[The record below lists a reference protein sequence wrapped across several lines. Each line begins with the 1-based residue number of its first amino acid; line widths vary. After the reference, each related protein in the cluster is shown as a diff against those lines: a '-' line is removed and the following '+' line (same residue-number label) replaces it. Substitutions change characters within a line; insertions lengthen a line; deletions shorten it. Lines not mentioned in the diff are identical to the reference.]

1 MHCSTAA
8 LCRQTVKQVAPV
20 RYLWYNAKQNLFTGK
35 GNAVDKHLERVK
47 DTLTQGEYTIAV
59 ENNGKIYTSDKNGI
73 APLLDFLKNPEILRG
88 AAAADKVIGKAAAY
102 LFLKGGV
109 RELYAQLL
117 SEPAKELLE
126 SRNVPVTYGQLV
138 PYIKNRTQDGM
149 CPMEQSVL
157 EVQNEEEAL
166 QKLQETL
173 ARLKGKPVQ

>member
-1 MHCSTAA
+1 M
-8 LCRQTVKQVAPV
+8 RRP
-20 RYLWYNAKQNLFTGK
+20 LWYNTRQKICLQEGKCALDKNLEQAKQTLLSEKHTV
-35 GNAVDKHLERVK
+35 AVV
-47 DTLTQGEYTIAV
+47 
-59 ENNGKIYTSDKNGI
+59 NNGKMVTSDKNGI

-109 RELYAQLL
+109 RELYAELL

-126 SRNVPVTYGQLV
+126 SRNVPVTYKKLV
-138 PYIKNRTQDGM
+138 PYIKNRAQDGM

-157 EVQNEEEAL
+157 EVQDEEEAL

>member
-88 AAAADKVIGKAAAY
+88 AAAADKVNGKAAAY
-102 LFLKGGV
+102 MFLKGGL

-126 SRNVPVTYGQLV
+126 SRNVPVTMGSWCRTLKIAHRTECA
-138 PYIKNRTQDGM
+138 PWSRACWKCRMRKKHFKNYRKRWRG
-149 CPMEQSVL
+149 
-157 EVQNEEEAL
+157 
-166 QKLQETL
+166 
-173 ARLKGKPVQ
+173 